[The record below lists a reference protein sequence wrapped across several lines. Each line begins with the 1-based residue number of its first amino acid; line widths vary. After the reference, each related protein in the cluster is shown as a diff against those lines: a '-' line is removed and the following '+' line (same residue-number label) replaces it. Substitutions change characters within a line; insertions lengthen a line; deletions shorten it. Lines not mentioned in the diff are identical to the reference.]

1 MRLTLYSFIIFI
13 HLLWLLFHCN
23 DFSKYKF
30 PVNTKIFANENLT
43 FKNETLAFH
52 GRKLK
57 YEGHIFSSYTRNGV
71 VFIKK
76 PERSKSIKIP
86 SLKTF
91 YDQFPGVFSENEE
104 IDAER
109 SIHQDTNFN

>member
-1 MRLTLYSFIIFI
+1 MLT
-13 HLLWLLFHCN
+13 
-23 DFSKYKF
+23 
-30 PVNTKIFANENLT
+30 PVQLNLNLT
-43 FKNETLAFH
+43 FKNETLAFR

-57 YEGHIFSSYTRNGV
+57 CEGHIFSIYTRNGV

-76 PERSKSIKIP
+76 SERSKPMKIP

-109 SIHQDTNFN
+109 STHQETNFN

>member
-1 MRLTLYSFIIFI
+1 MLT
-13 HLLWLLFHCN
+13 
-23 DFSKYKF
+23 
-30 PVNTKIFANENLT
+30 PVQLNLNLT

-57 YEGHIFSSYTRNGV
+57 CEGHIFSIYTRNGV

-76 PERSKSIKIP
+76 SERSKPMKIP

-109 SIHQDTNFN
+109 STHQETNFN

>member
-1 MRLTLYSFIIFI
+1 MLA
-13 HLLWLLFHCN
+13 
-23 DFSKYKF
+23 
-30 PVNTKIFANENLT
+30 PVQLNLNLT

-52 GRKLK
+52 GIKLK
-57 YEGHIFSSYTRNGV
+57 CEGHIFSIYTRNGV
-71 VFIKK
+71 VIIKK
-76 PERSKSIKIP
+76 SERSKPMKIP

-109 SIHQDTNFN
+109 STHQETNFN

>member
-1 MRLTLYSFIIFI
+1 MLT
-13 HLLWLLFHCN
+13 
-23 DFSKYKF
+23 
-30 PVNTKIFANENLT
+30 PVQLNLNLT

-52 GRKLK
+52 GIKLK
-57 YEGHIFSSYTRNGV
+57 CEGHIFSIYTRNGV

-76 PERSKSIKIP
+76 SERSKPMKIP

-109 SIHQDTNFN
+109 STHQETNFN